1 MQDCVSLPGSR
12 WQVGRAGSGAAAP
25 VAGRNVAAGMTGGLG
40 YFYDEEGDF
49 TDKVNAEIVRIQR
62 VRTAAGEGQ
71 LKTLISDH
79 VERTGAAALRASP
92 LNHSQPTAQTSS

>member
-1 MQDCVSLPGSR
+1 MLGCVLWPGCMR
-12 WQVGRAGSGAAAP
+12 QVGRARSVVRATG
-25 VAGRNVAAGMTGGLG
+25 AGRNVAAGMTGGLG

-62 VRTAAGEGQ
+62 VRTAAGEAQ

-79 VERTGAAALRASP
+79 VERTGAPIRTPDLAAG
-92 LNHSQPTAQTSS
+92 